1 MEFVLSS
8 TNIAKRNATEKTL
21 KKFYPEAKLTC
32 IDVDSGVSKTPVNDD
47 EGILGCLN
55 RIEQAKKKMPDAY
68 CYIGLEG
75 IITKNSYGT
84 FICGWC
90 VVEMNNIKG
99 MGCSAKVEIPRY
111 IADKITSF
119 GELSSLV
126 KNTYK
131 SELVN
136 RLDEIGTNGVITN
149 LGYTRVDEFEDA
161 LNCAFGYISN
171 SNNY

>member
-1 MEFVLSS
+1 MLKPNRTGKEENAGCILLYRVGGNYYKEFLWDIYLWLV
-8 TNIAKRNATEKTL
+8 
-21 KKFYPEAKLTC
+21 C
-32 IDVDSGVSKTPVNDD
+32 SG
-47 EGILGCLN
+47 
-55 RIEQAKKKMPDAY
+55 
-68 CYIGLEG
+68 
-75 IITKNSYGT
+75 
-84 FICGWC
+84 
-90 VVEMNNIKG
+90 NNNVKG